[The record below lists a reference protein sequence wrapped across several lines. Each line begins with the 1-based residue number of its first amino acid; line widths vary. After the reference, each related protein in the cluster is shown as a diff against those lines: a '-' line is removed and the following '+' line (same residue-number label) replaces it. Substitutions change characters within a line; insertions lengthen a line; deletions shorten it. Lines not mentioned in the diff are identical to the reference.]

1 MRNRRTVLEVTVLL
15 VTMVLS
21 FALGRWWS
29 QGRREKRRAREEAER
44 RRKEEAARNEAFE
57 DAQGHDDGEL

>member
-1 MRNRRTVLEVTVLL
+1 MSGAGMSILGWLLLL

-44 RRKEEAARNEAFE
+44 RASESRQARRARERQERKSS
-57 DAQGHDDGEL
+57 